1 MNSQSGDMILPDIPE
16 FGLIV
21 PSAALAASTS
31 SFVKKHCDAA
41 THNHSARSAYWAL
54 ILARKLPQFAN
65 VDLSLVFI
73 SCMLHDMG
81 WAVTKELLAQDKRFE
96 VDGANIA
103 KEFLKDHSRSQHLD
117 KETVEAWD
125 PARIQRAWD
134 AIALHTTPS
143 IAQHA
148 AAEVA
153 LTNLGIT
160 ADFLGPN
167 LDLGFGPNLIS
178 IEEYRVVM
186 KLFPRSGF
194 TYEGLKQ
201 VLCGICKTKPSTTYD
216 NFVGE
221 FGVRFGIDGEGS
233 GKGEFA
239 EEVEKARFVN
249 FSKSALDALEAL
261 DKEILG
267 DDK

>member
-1 MNSQSGDMILPDIPE
+1 MDSQCGDLILPDIPE
-16 FGLIV
+16 LGLIV
-21 PSAALAASTS
+21 PSAALAANTS
-31 SFVKKHCDAA
+31 SFVKKHCDAMIY
-41 THNHSARSAYWAL
+41 NHVARSAYWAL
-54 ILARKLPQFAN
+54 IIARKLPQFAN
-65 VDLSLVFI
+65 ADLSLVFI

-81 WAVTKELLAQDKRFE
+81 WAAAKELLSQDKRFE
-96 VDGANIA
+96 IDGANIA
-103 KEFLKDHSRSQHLD
+103 KGFLKDHIGPEYHEN
-117 KETVEAWD
+117 ETTEAWD

-134 AIALHTTPS
+134 AIAFHTTPS

-153 LTNLGIT
+153 LTNLGVT

-167 LDLGFGPNLIS
+167 LDLGLGPNLIS
-178 IEEYRVVM
+178 REEYRAVT
-186 KLFPRSGF
+186 KLFPRNGF

-201 VLCGICKTKPSTTYD
+201 VLCGICRTKPSTTYD

-233 GKGEFA
+233 GKDEFA

-249 FSKSALDALEAL
+249 FSKFALDALEVL
-261 DKEILG
+261 DKEISG

>member
-1 MNSQSGDMILPDIPE
+1 MDIQSRDLILPDIPQL
-16 FGLIV
+16 GLII
-21 PSAALAASTS
+21 PSTALATKTF
-31 SFVKKHCDAA
+31 SFIKKHCDAM
-41 THNHSARSAYWAL
+41 TYNHVARSAYWAL
-54 ILARKLPQFAN
+54 IIARKLPQFAH

-81 WAVTKELLAQDKRFE
+81 WAATKELLSQDKRFE

-103 KEFLKDHSRSQHLD
+103 KEFLEDYTGSEYQD
-117 KETVEAWD
+117 NETTEAWG

-134 AIALHTTPS
+134 AIALHATPS
-143 IAQHA
+143 IAKHA

-153 LTNLGIT
+153 LTHLGVT

-167 LDLGFGPNLIS
+167 LDLGLGTNLIS
-178 IEEYRVVM
+178 REEYRTVT

-201 VLCGICKTKPSTTYD
+201 VMCGICASKPNTTYD

-221 FGVRFGIDGEGS
+221 FGVQFGIDGEGS
-233 GKGEFA
+233 GKDEFA
-239 EEVEKARFVN
+239 QEVEKARFVN
-249 FSKSALDALEAL
+249 FSKFAFDALEVV
-261 DKEILG
+261 DKEISG
-267 DDK
+267 DDE